1 MSKIYFDNAATTPI
15 SNDVVEIMHQVM
27 KNNFGNPSSTHS
39 FGRESR
45 SIIELTRKNIS
56 EELNVKPSEI
66 IFTSGGTES
75 NNMIIKGAVETHK
88 IERIITTKIEHK
100 AVLETVE
107 SCKIKHHI
115 ELIYLPIDSKG
126 LPSLFELEKILD
138 SSNKRTLVSL
148 MHINNEIGS
157 IIDLNKFGKLCKKY
171 NSLFHSDTVQTIG
184 HYKLDLSKLNIDF
197 LTCSAH
203 KFHGPKGIG
212 FTFLRNNSKLN
223 SFIEGGSQERGLRG
237 GTESIHN
244 IAGLNLAFLNAYKNL
259 EKDSMKIKSI
269 KKYFIEKLTEEFD
282 IKINGCR
289 DESSYTILN
298 VLFPISISKKPIL
311 NFKLDLQGIACSGGS
326 ACQSGSDKPSHVLS
340 EILGPDLIKNIS
352 IRFSFSKLNSIDE
365 VDKVV
370 NFFKE
375 FINEN

>member
-1 MSKIYFDNAATTPI
+1 M
-15 SNDVVEIMHQVM
+15 
-27 KNNFGNPSSTHS
+27 
-39 FGRESR
+39 
-45 SIIELTRKNIS
+45 
-56 EELNVKPSEI
+56 
-66 IFTSGGTES
+66 
-75 NNMIIKGAVETHK
+75 
-88 IERIITTKIEHK
+88 
-100 AVLETVE
+100 
-107 SCKIKHHI
+107 
-115 ELIYLPIDSKG
+115 
-126 LPSLFELEKILD
+126 
-138 SSNKRTLVSL
+138 
-148 MHINNEIGS
+148 
-157 IIDLNKFGKLCKKY
+157 
-171 NSLFHSDTVQTIG
+171 
-184 HYKLDLSKLNIDF
+184 
-197 LTCSAH
+197 
-203 KFHGPKGIG
+203 
-212 FTFLRNNSKLN
+212 
-223 SFIEGGSQERGLRG
+223 RG

>member
-1 MSKIYFDNAATTPI
+1 
-15 SNDVVEIMHQVM
+15 
-27 KNNFGNPSSTHS
+27 
-39 FGRESR
+39 
-45 SIIELTRKNIS
+45 
-56 EELNVKPSEI
+56 
-66 IFTSGGTES
+66 
-75 NNMIIKGAVETHK
+75 
-88 IERIITTKIEHK
+88 
-100 AVLETVE
+100 
-107 SCKIKHHI
+107 
-115 ELIYLPIDSKG
+115 
-126 LPSLFELEKILD
+126 
-138 SSNKRTLVSL
+138 

-157 IIDLNKFGKLCKKY
+157 MIDLNEYGKLCKKY

-212 FTFLRNNSKLN
+212 FAFLRNNSKLN

-259 EKDSMKIKSI
+259 EKDSKKIKSI
-269 KKYFIEKLTEEFD
+269 KKYFIEKLTQEFD
-282 IKINGCR
+282 IKINGCK

-298 VLFPISISKKPIL
+298 ILFPISISKKPIL